1 MKPNLKI
8 IKTTHRPAVV
18 EEGPPADIT
27 ALLHAD
33 IAKRDWPSVH
43 VAADKREPVDI
54 AETRLR
60 RTWR

>member
-8 IKTTHRPAVV
+8 IKTTHRPV
-18 EEGPPADIT
+18 DIT

-33 IAKRDWPSVH
+33 IAKRDWASVH

-54 AETRLR
+54 LETRLR